1 MNGLKCRVTGHETI
15 ESDNQQEQN
24 SEIWLQ
30 NLLAG
35 TVLKNQ
41 DPHPRIPIPELANF
55 QFISAIFLTKVRYG
69 TST

>member
-15 ESDNQQEQN
+15 EADNQQEQN

-35 TVLKNQ
+35 MVLKNQ
-41 DPHPRIPIPELANF
+41 DPRIPIPELAHF